1 MRRDRER
8 ILDIMLDIR
17 EALDSLARSLVDC
30 KEADFLSNDLLC
42 DASAHKLTIVGEA
55 AARMSDEI
63 KDRHPQIEWRK
74 AIALRNVL
82 VHEYFGVDRPMVWE
96 VAIVDAPLLR
106 DRIAAILLAEF
117 PE

>member
-8 ILDIMLDIR
+8 MLDIM

-30 KEADFLSNDLLC
+30 KEADFLSNDLLY
-42 DASAHKLTIVGEA
+42 DASAHKLTVGGEA

-63 KDRHPQIEWRK
+63 KERYPQLEWRK
-74 AIALRNVL
+74 VIGLRNVL
-82 VHEYFGVDRPMVWE
+82 VHEYFGVDRSMVWE
-96 VAIVDAPLLR
+96 VAIVEAPVLR
-106 DRIAAILLAEF
+106 DRMAAILLAEF

>member
-8 ILDIMLDIR
+8 MLDIM
-17 EALDSLARSLVDC
+17 EALDSLARSLAGC
-30 KEADFLSNDLLC
+30 KEADFLSDDLLY

-55 AARMSDEI
+55 ATRMSDEI
-63 KDRHPQIEWRK
+63 KDRYPEVEWRK
-74 AIALRNVL
+74 VIGLRNLL

-96 VAIVDAPLLR
+96 VAIVEAPLLR

>member
-8 ILDIMLDIR
+8 ILDIM

-30 KEADFLSNDLLC
+30 KEADFLSNDLLY

-55 AARMSDEI
+55 AARISDEM
-63 KDRHPQIEWRK
+63 KARYPHVEWRK
-74 AIALRNVL
+74 VIGLRNVL

-96 VAIVDAPLLR
+96 VAVVEAPLLR

>member
-8 ILDIMLDIR
+8 MLDIM

-30 KEADFLSNDLLC
+30 KEADFLSNDLLY

-55 AARMSDEI
+55 AARVSDEV
-63 KDRHPQIEWRK
+63 KRRHPQVEWRK
-74 AIALRNVL
+74 VIGLRNLL
-82 VHEYFGVDRPMVWE
+82 VHEYFGIDRPMVWE
-96 VAIVDAPLLR
+96 VAILEAPILR
-106 DRIAAILLAEF
+106 DRIAAIVLVEF

>member
-8 ILDIMLDIR
+8 LLDMM
-17 EALDSLARSLVDC
+17 EALDSLAQSLVNCTD
-30 KEADFLSNDLLC
+30 EQFLSNHLLY

-55 AARMSDEI
+55 AARISDDLKE
-63 KDRHPQIEWRK
+63 RHKQIEWRK
-74 AIALRNVL
+74 VIGLRNVL

-96 VAIVDAPLLR
+96 VAIMEAPLLR
-106 DRIAAILLAEF
+106 DRIAAVLHAEF

>member
-8 ILDIMLDIR
+8 ILDIM

-30 KEADFLSNDLLC
+30 KDAEFLSNDLLYS
-42 DASAHKLTIVGEA
+42 ASAHKLTIVGEA

-63 KDRHPQIEWRK
+63 KERYPQVEWRK
-74 AIALRNVL
+74 VIGLRNVL

-96 VAIVDAPLLR
+96 VAISEAPLLR

>member
-8 ILDIMLDIR
+8 ILDIM

-30 KEADFLSNDLLC
+30 KEADFLSNDLLY
-42 DASAHKLTIVGEA
+42 DATAHKLTIVGEA
-55 AARMSDEI
+55 AARISDEV
-63 KDRHPQIEWRK
+63 KDRYPQIEWRK
-74 AIALRNVL
+74 VIGLRNVL

-96 VAIVDAPLLR
+96 VAVAEAPLLR
-106 DRIAAILLAEF
+106 DRMAAILLAEF

>member
-8 ILDIMLDIR
+8 ILDIM

-30 KEADFLSNDLLC
+30 KEAEFLSNDLLYS
-42 DASAHKLTIVGEA
+42 ASAHKLTIVGEA
-55 AARMSDEI
+55 ASRMSDEI
-63 KDRHPQIEWRK
+63 KERYPQVEWRK
-74 AIALRNVL
+74 VIGLRNVL

-96 VAIVDAPLLR
+96 VAISEAPLLR

>member
-1 MRRDRER
+1 M
-8 ILDIMLDIR
+8 

-30 KEADFLSNDLLC
+30 KEAEFLSNDLLYS
-42 DASAHKLTIVGEA
+42 ASAHKLTIVGEA
-55 AARMSDEI
+55 ASRMSDEI
-63 KDRHPQIEWRK
+63 KERYPQGEWRK
-74 AIALRNVL
+74 VIGLRNVL

-96 VAIVDAPLLR
+96 VAISEAPLLR